1 MKKNSFIIATI
12 MLFTISSV
20 TTSCSK
26 DDKTVA
32 PGITVAEVTTII
44 TASTWNVTHYDEAG
58 IDHTSDFSGYAFAF
72 NADKTLVATETTLTK
87 NGTWNSTSESG
98 KVKITIDFTATETK
112 GSFESISEDWKVLTA
127 VDSEITLQHISDDK
141 SIDLLTITK
150 N

>member
-1 MKKNSFIIATI
+1 MKKHSFIIAAVFFIAISFVTI
-12 MLFTISSV
+12 
-20 TTSCSK
+20 SCSK

-32 PGITVAEVTTII
+32 PGITTAEVNTII
-44 TASTWNVTHYDEAG
+44 TSGTWAVTVYDEAG
-58 IDHTSDFSGYAFAF
+58 IDHTADFSGYAFAF
-72 NADKTLVATETTLTK
+72 NADKTLVATETVLTK

-112 GSFESISEDWKVLTA
+112 GAFESISEDWKVLTA
-127 VDSEITLQHISDDK
+127 TDSEISLEHISDDK

>member
-1 MKKNSFIIATI
+1 MKKHSFIIALFFIAISCVTI
-12 MLFTISSV
+12 
-20 TTSCSK
+20 SCSK

-32 PGITVAEVTTII
+32 PGITTAEVNTMITTG
-44 TASTWNVTHYDEAG
+44 TWAVTHYDEAG
-58 IDHTSDFSGYAFAF
+58 IDHTADFSGYAFAY
-72 NADKTLVATETTLTK
+72 NADKTLVATETVLTK

-112 GSFESISEDWKVLTA
+112 GAFESISEDWKVLTA
-127 VDSEITLQHISDDK
+127 TDSEISLEHISDDK